1 MARLD
6 LRRSFFGGPGFTMFH
21 AWGSNA
27 SVPMDP
33 HFHDEYV
40 ISVQI
45 VGDEQITVSGKTEHL
60 SAGDSALLNPY
71 QVHTGNDRGTPNL
84 EYISLYVDR
93 QVVQRVA
100 AEIDPGVE
108 APEFTVTKIRDQQV
122 VAAGLFEI
130 LDLVRQQAATARVA
144 PVPTE
149 LAVGDKPSDE
159 TSYDLSIECALH
171 RVVHHTFEHYS
182 NLRHPMW
189 RSTNRIAHR
198 RIARA
203 VDFIRT
209 LDRDENTRETN
220 LDELAKIAGLS
231 KYHFLRQFSQ
241 VVGMTPGAYLRT
253 LRVCRAAEKLRAHTM
268 PIVDIAMSVGF
279 ADHPSFSRAF
289 ARQMGMTP
297 SEYQRAA
304 AN

>member
-1 MARLD
+1 
-6 LRRSFFGGPGFTMFH
+6 MFH

-40 ISVQI
+40 ISSQI
-45 VGDEQITVSGKTEHL
+45 VGDEEITVSGKAEHL
-60 SAGDSALLNPY
+60 GAGDSALINPY
-71 QVHTGNDRGTPNL
+71 QVHTGNDRGCPNL
-84 EYISLYVDR
+84 EYVSLYVDR
-93 QVVQRVA
+93 QVVRRVA
-100 AEIDPGVE
+100 EDIDPSIGD
-108 APEFTVTKIRDQQV
+108 PEFTITKIRDQQV
-122 VAAGLFEI
+122 VSAGLFEL
-130 LDLVRQQAATARVA
+130 LDLVRQQTGGLRPRRSRDGLPTSVAAVHTDSA
-144 PVPTE
+144 TD
-149 LAVGDKPSDE
+149 LAV
-159 TSYDLSIECALH
+159 ECALH

-203 VDFIRT
+203 VDYIRA
-209 LDRDENTRETN
+209 LDREDTSRDTN

-304 AN
+304 AC